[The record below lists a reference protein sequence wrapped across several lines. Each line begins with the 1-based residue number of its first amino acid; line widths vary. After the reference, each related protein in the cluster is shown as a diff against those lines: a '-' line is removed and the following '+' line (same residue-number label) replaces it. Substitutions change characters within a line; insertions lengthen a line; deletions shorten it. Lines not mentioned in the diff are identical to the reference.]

1 MEKER
6 GETERCETGKEVEN
20 ETCLLS
26 QPANAAA
33 STPMTALQLQ
43 FKTVEA
49 CVFMA
54 AMMPKK
60 TQCGKLQKIK
70 PPP

>member
-6 GETERCETGKEVEN
+6 GETGKEVDN
-20 ETCLLS
+20 ETCLQS
-26 QPANAAA
+26 RPANAVA
-33 STPMTALQLQ
+33 SAPMTALRLR
-43 FKTVEA
+43 FKTEEA

-60 TQCGKLQKIK
+60 TQRGKLQKNSIRRR
-70 PPP
+70 